1 MKNSTNNNKTI
12 EQLNNKLIKLAFF
25 GTPDYS
31 LIVLESLFAAGFPI
45 VCVVT
50 KPPRPI
56 GRKKI
61 LTPTA
66 VSVWAEKNK
75 IPVLTPQSY
84 PDKPWLFASEDETT
98 KQVLKFQPELLVSA
112 DYTQKIPM
120 SLVEQVKYSGLNI
133 HPSLLPA
140 YRGPAP
146 VPWAIANG
154 EKETGVS
161 LVTLAEKFD
170 AGKVIAQEKEKIS
183 PTDTTD
189 SLLTKLFTKG
199 GELLIK
205 TLTPPNLPF
214 LKGEES
220 PLFMKERVRVSYY
233 PRLTRDT
240 GFEPWE
246 NIKEAITTGKEA
258 IRIDRKWR
266 AFHPWPGIWTKIK
279 LKVQSSKFEEKRLK
293 ILKLHLTMN
302 YELRTMN
309 LVLDELQLEG
319 KQPVSGNHLTELL
332 SHLNFN
338 P

>member
-1 MKNSTNNNKTI
+1 MSPRI
-12 EQLNNKLIKLAFF
+12 CFF

-45 VCVVT
+45 VCVIT

-56 GRKKI
+56 GRKQI
-61 LTPTA
+61 LTPTP

-84 PDKPWLFASEDETT
+84 PNKPWLFASEDETT

-120 SLVEQVKYSGLNI
+120 SLVKQVKYGGINI
-133 HPSLLPA
+133 RPSLLPA

-146 VPWAIANG
+146 IPWAIANG

-161 LVTLAEKFD
+161 LVTLTEKFD
-170 AGKVIAQEKEKIS
+170 EGIIIAQEKEQIL

-205 TLTPPNLPF
+205 TISKYIQNPTANYELPTAN
-214 LKGEES
+214 S
-220 PLFMKERVRVSYY
+220 PSYF

-266 AFHPWPGIWTKIK
+266 AFHPWPGLWTKIK
-279 LKVQSSKFEEKRLK
+279 WAVSLAKPDLASQDSEQFTEKRLK
-293 ILKLHLTMN
+293 ILKVHLDARRYTLN
-302 YELRTMN
+302 AL
-309 LVLDELQLEG
+309 LVLDEIQIEG
-319 KQPVSGNHLTELL
+319 KEPIRGQQISQLL
-332 SHLNFN
+332 NSF
-338 P
+338 

>member
-1 MKNSTNNNKTI
+1 MMRI
-12 EQLNNKLIKLAFF
+12 AFF
-25 GTPDYS
+25 GTPNYS
-31 LIVLESLFAAGFPI
+31 VIVLESLIAAGFPI

-56 GRKKI
+56 GRKQI
-61 LTPTA
+61 LTPTPVA
-66 VSVWAEKNK
+66 VWAEKNK

-84 PDKPWLFASEDETT
+84 PNKPWLFANEEEVT
-98 KQVLKFQPELLVSA
+98 KQVLEFQPDLLVSA

-120 SLVEQVKYSGLNI
+120 NLVKQVKYGGINI
-133 HPSLLPA
+133 HPSLLPS

-146 VPWAIANG
+146 IPWAIVSG

-170 AGKVIAQEKEKIS
+170 AGKIIAQEKEQIL

-199 GELLIK
+199 GELLVK
-205 TLTPPNLPF
+205 TVPKYIQNPNLS
-214 LKGEES
+214 LITYRLS
-220 PLFMKERVRVSYY
+220 PSYF

-240 GFEPWE
+240 GFIPWE
-246 NIKEAITTGKEA
+246 IIAGALKGNAPQEKWLNAWPIAKYFDKSYL
-258 IRIDRKWR
+258 IRNSQFVIHNSYR

-279 LKVQSSKFEEKRLK
+279 VISHKQEVISEKRLK
-293 ILKLHLTMN
+293 LLKIHLS
-302 YELRTMN
+302 LIASHLSPK

-319 KQPVSGNHLTELL
+319 KEPVSGSNLTELL
-332 SHLNFN
+332 SHLE
-338 P
+338 

>member
-56 GRKKI
+56 GRKQI
-61 LTPTA
+61 LTPTP

-84 PDKPWLFASEDETT
+84 PNKPWLFASEDETT
-98 KQVLKFQPELLVSA
+98 KQVFKFQPELLVSA

-120 SLVEQVKYSGLNI
+120 SLVKQVKYGGINI

-146 VPWAIANG
+146 IPWAIANG

-161 LVTLAEKFD
+161 LVTLTEKFD
-170 AGKVIAQEKEKIS
+170 EGIIIAQEKEQIL

-205 TLTPPNLPF
+205 TISKYIQNPTANYELPTAN
-214 LKGEES
+214 S
-220 PLFMKERVRVSYY
+220 PSYF

-258 IRIDRKWR
+258 IRIERKWR
-266 AFHPWPGIWTKIK
+266 AFLPWPGLWTKIK
-279 LKVQSSKFEEKRLK
+279 WAVQSSKFEEKRLK